1 MLVGGLAA
9 LVLTPVVFRIR
20 TQGSNTQA
28 NALWPSWWMVLP
40 LLVAVAGAFLVL
52 APASFDLRRS
62 LLRSRFITRL
72 RRRP

>member
-20 TQGSNTQA
+20 TQGSHTQA
-28 NALWPSWWMVLP
+28 NTLWPTWWMLLP
-40 LLVAVAGAFLVL
+40 LLVAAAGALLVL
-52 APASFDLRRS
+52 APASFDLRRT